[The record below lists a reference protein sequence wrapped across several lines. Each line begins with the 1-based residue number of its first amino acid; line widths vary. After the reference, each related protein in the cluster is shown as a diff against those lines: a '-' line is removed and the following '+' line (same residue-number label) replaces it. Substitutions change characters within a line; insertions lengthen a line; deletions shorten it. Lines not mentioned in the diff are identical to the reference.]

1 MTIDQVTRMRSATE
15 GYDAMADSD
24 QRMRR
29 PPVDERDRMAAV
41 ASACPVGSVCYED
54 ELVGYG
60 FKCASNGLTLSALR
74 RTNKEHESSP
84 CL

>member
-1 MTIDQVTRMRSATE
+1 MIDQVTRMRSAPE

-41 ASACPVGSVCYED
+41 ASAYPLGPVCD
-54 ELVGYG
+54 EVERVGYG
-60 FKCASNGLTLSALR
+60 FKCASNGLTQSAPK